1 MTTMKV
7 KDYIGIEFESSSLRT
22 PQYVAF
28 EKQSKKELSTMLK
41 ERGINL
47 HKFYGNHFEWSAV
60 LEKGG
65 KFVYV
70 QMFDVRFWDWYNDV
84 LIRTMAHDRDWT
96 GGENHYCKFDE
107 IGEYA
112 EKLFSRM

>member
-1 MTTMKV
+1 MKV
-7 KDYIGIEFESSSLRT
+7 KSYINHRFESSCYRT
-22 PQYVAF
+22 EEYINF
-28 EKQSKKELSTMLK
+28 ERQCRKELKSMLA

-47 HKFYGNHFEWSAV
+47 HKFLPNHFEWSAV

-70 QMFDVRFWDWYNDV
+70 RISDVRYFNWYNSV
-84 LIRTMAHDRDWT
+84 LIRTMAHDTDWT
-96 GGENHYCKFDE
+96 GGSNNYCYFDK

-112 EKLFSRM
+112 DNLFSKM

>member
-1 MTTMKV
+1 MKV
-7 KDYIGIEFESSSLRT
+7 KDYINYRFESSCYRT
-22 PQYVAF
+22 EEYIKF
-28 EKQSKKELSTMLK
+28 ERQCRKELKSMLT

-47 HKFYGNHFEWSAV
+47 HKFLPNHFEWSAV

-70 QMFDVRFWDWYNDV
+70 RISDVRCFSWYNEV

-96 GGENHYCKFDE
+96 GGTNNYCSFDK
-107 IGEYA
+107 IGYYA
-112 EKLFSRM
+112 DNLFSKM